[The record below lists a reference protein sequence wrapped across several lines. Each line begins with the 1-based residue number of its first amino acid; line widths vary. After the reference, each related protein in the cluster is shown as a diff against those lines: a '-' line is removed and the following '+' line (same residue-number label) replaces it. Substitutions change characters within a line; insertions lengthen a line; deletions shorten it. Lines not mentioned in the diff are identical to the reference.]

1 MRLLDCEVADN
12 LCKSPAYSPQ
22 PSSLIPVS
30 KRLDHDFFF
39 FFILYSSLSLI
50 YSVYLHTGRLLRS
63 RRVIVMP
70 SIGFFTAVLTLQ
82 HGVHHTYLHPT
93 RTPSPQPC
101 LSPSTP
107 CVQAFMVLSAEHAR
121 RSKDCMSCKP

>member
-39 FFILYSSLSLI
+39 L
-50 YSVYLHTGRLLRS
+50 
-63 RRVIVMP
+63 
-70 SIGFFTAVLTLQ
+70 
-82 HGVHHTYLHPT
+82 
-93 RTPSPQPC
+93 
-101 LSPSTP
+101 PSTP
-107 CVQAFMVLSAEHAR
+107 LFPSFIQSTFTLVGSCVPAE
-121 RSKDCMSCKP
+121 SS